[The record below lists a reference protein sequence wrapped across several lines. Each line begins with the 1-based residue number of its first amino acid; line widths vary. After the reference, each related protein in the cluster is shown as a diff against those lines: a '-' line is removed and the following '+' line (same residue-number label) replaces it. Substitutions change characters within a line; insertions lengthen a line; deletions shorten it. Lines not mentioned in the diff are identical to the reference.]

1 MLSQSINQRVGHLDN
16 IQGKGGQ
23 LAQSIQTILVGNELE
38 NHLLRLGIDLE
49 TQVKEQMFYCLR
61 SNTNIVAWKP
71 RDMPNIDPKIIMHK
85 LNVDHKVKPI
95 QQHMRK
101 FPKEKNEII
110 ISQVAMA
117 KETRIFK
124 EVDYLKWLSNVVLV
138 KKTCGSPQICMA
150 FTDLNSAC
158 PKYCFP
164 LPSIN

>member
-1 MLSQSINQRVGHLDN
+1 MV
-16 IQGKGGQ
+16 
-23 LAQSIQTILVGNELE
+23 
-38 NHLLRLGIDLE
+38 
-49 TQVKEQMFYCLR
+49 YCLR

-124 EVDYLKWLSNVVLV
+124 EVDYLKWLSNVMLV
-138 KKTCGSPQICMA
+138 KKTCGSSQICMA
-150 FTDLNSAC
+150 FTDLNGAC

>member
-1 MLSQSINQRVGHLDN
+1 M
-16 IQGKGGQ
+16 
-23 LAQSIQTILVGNELE
+23 VGNELE

-49 TQVKEQMFYCLR
+49 TQVKEQMVYCLR

-110 ISQVAMA
+110 ISQVAM
-117 KETRIFK
+117 
-124 EVDYLKWLSNVVLV
+124 V
-138 KKTCGSPQICMA
+138 K
-150 FTDLNSAC
+150 
-158 PKYCFP
+158 
-164 LPSIN
+164 